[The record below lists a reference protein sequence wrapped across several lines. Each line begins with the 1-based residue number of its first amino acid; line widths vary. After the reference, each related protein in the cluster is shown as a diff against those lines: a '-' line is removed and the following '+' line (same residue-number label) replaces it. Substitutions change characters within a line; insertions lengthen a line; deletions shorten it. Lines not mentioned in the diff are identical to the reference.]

1 MGEKKDSGSK
11 DADNFGAEFGTD
23 RRLAQRQASQA
34 ALTSRAGDDRA
45 SGKKLDPLNFS
56 FTTVP
61 KGGAIAPATLTS
73 TTLDAATTV
82 PAVKPPSI
90 SVPEAERLLL
100 AQQNLA
106 RQNAARSTPLTFE
119 QEVQN
124 LINSPSF
131 DAGADLPPSVLDNL
145 ASDDDAMIFDEDDL
159 RGDLFLNP
167 SLPQDPRLT
176 DRDTRNFGAEFG
188 GINPITADVSPVL
201 ALTRNAMNQGSG
213 IASLPTG
220 TPSDTDL
227 FNFGSE
233 FGMFTDPLVASS
245 VMLDTR
251 NALNQGKIAQE
262 LDAEDADPGTT
273 VAQELDAEDAA
284 LAVSPSPLPRPV
296 QPNFITRGLSALS
309 DSLGQK
315 ALAGQIRDLQ
325 EFMEVPGAKF
335 DYTTRQGVAPA
346 GRGELRISPN
356 GFVTYSGPKD
366 ASYTGPFAN
375 LVNPPER
382 PEKDA
387 GDPCPPG
394 FQLIDGVCRP
404 MFDIMGPATP
414 APPAPGSNFQMA
426 PTSGFPTSFAPMT
439 QATPVSLPDPF
450 VLSPTGAAIGRRV

>member
-45 SGKKLDPLNFS
+45 SGKTPVPTVAAPQVRVSAKSNKQPELDPEFEEFRRELVAS
-56 FTTVP
+56 AVP
-61 KGGAIAPATLTS
+61 GTI
-73 TTLDAATTV
+73 
-82 PAVKPPSI
+82 
-90 SVPEAERLLL
+90 
-100 AQQNLA
+100 
-106 RQNAARSTPLTFE
+106 
-119 QEVQN
+119 
-124 LINSPSF
+124 
-131 DAGADLPPSVLDNL
+131 
-145 ASDDDAMIFDEDDL
+145 
-159 RGDLFLNP
+159 
-167 SLPQDPRLT
+167 DPRLRRAAVAQQQAARQLVPDPGMMATSLGQDLRRSIANIT

-213 IASLPTG
+213 IASLPTNQAPIQTGDPVTDANIAGFQDTVTPPSASG
-220 TPSDTDL
+220 TTTPASPEPDL
-227 FNFGSE
+227 GFEDVDDDDNFFPVTNEAQDITALNPNFLSRL
-233 FGMFTDPLVASS
+233 PLVGDALYQGQINQLQQFASIPGS
-245 VMLDTR
+245 KYDYSTGGGSAQVG
-251 NALNQGKIAQE
+251 QGT
-262 LDAEDADPGTT
+262 LT
-273 VAQELDAEDAA
+273 L
-284 LAVSPSPLPRPV
+284 SPSG
-296 QPNFITRGLSALS
+296 I
-309 DSLGQK
+309 
-315 ALAGQIRDLQ
+315 
-325 EFMEVPGAKF
+325 
-335 DYTTRQGVAPA
+335 
-346 GRGELRISPN
+346 
-356 GFVTYSGPKD
+356 VTYDGPKD

-404 MFDIMGPATP
+404 MFDIAGPATP

>member
-23 RRLAQRQASQA
+23 QSAAQRQAAMRRNEAVQRSR
-34 ALTSRAGDDRA
+34 SRAGDDRA
-45 SGKKLDPLNFS
+45 SGRPTPVPVVTSPNNISNRDVAVLQAALAGGGGGGGSTSQNITRTTLPDGRVVLTVDGIPISMNDP
-56 FTTVP
+56 FTMLRDRSVVGDTDP
-61 KGGAIAPATLTS
+61 TGGQLANATLTAVS
-73 TTLDAATTV
+73 NTQTETDAELDSIPYMGGTSLREELMREAANV
-82 PAVKPPSI
+82 
-90 SVPEAERLLL
+90 
-100 AQQNLA
+100 
-106 RQNAARSTPLTFE
+106 
-119 QEVQN
+119 
-124 LINSPSF
+124 
-131 DAGADLPPSVLDNL
+131 
-145 ASDDDAMIFDEDDL
+145 
-159 RGDLFLNP
+159 
-167 SLPQDPRLT
+167 T

-213 IASLPTG
+213 IASLPGVSPTSRPTG
-220 TPSDTDL
+220 GDDT
-227 FNFGSE
+227 
-233 FGMFTDPLVASS
+233 
-245 VMLDTR
+245 
-251 NALNQGKIAQE
+251 NQGRSFANIVTSLPASATTLAE
-262 LDAEDADPGTT
+262 LDAEDADPGTP

-382 PEKDA
+382 PDKDVN
-387 GDPCPPG
+387 DPCPPG

-404 MFDIMGPATP
+404 MFDIAGPATP

-450 VLSPTGAAIGRRV
+450 VLSPTGAAVGRRL